1 MWTRV
6 SIRMEKMM
14 LDSKDIEQYKIL
26 QKETADANTE
36 KQQMLAEIKILKKQG
51 LERLKKYGFES
62 FSDIPKLKAKL
73 ETLES
78 QILKEKDEMR
88 NYCAYIAD
96 KKMEK
101 MTLFNQ
107 GELI

>member
-1 MWTRV
+1 
-6 SIRMEKMM
+6 M
-14 LDSKDIEQYKIL
+14 LDNNDIEQYKIL

-73 ETLES
+73 DALEA
-78 QILKEKDEMR
+78 QILKEKDEMKD
-88 NYCAYIAD
+88 YCAYIAD

-101 MTLFNQ
+101 MTLFNK
-107 GELI
+107 EEII